1 MIAFVIVCCVRAT
14 LRTGG
19 TSDPYCR
26 LVIGDNIKDAVKTKT
41 IKRTL
46 CPEWNKTFLL
56 PLDNASQ
63 QESLTMEL
71 FDHDLM
77 DADDSLGSALLRLGA
92 SPVNKEG
99 RCPHPDF
106 PPCSLLIVR
115 WFATDELEHAG
126 TLEPDQ
132 EESGWFQLANDE
144 TSQGELHVR
153 YKLLPPRDESDKAH
167 RKPGMLPEGWKRC
180 LACAHPVKIDE
191 DWGDCPHCALD
202 P

>member
-1 MIAFVIVCCVRAT
+1 MIAFVIVYCVRAT

-77 DADDSLGSALLRLGA
+77 DADDSLGSALLPLGA

-99 RCPHPDF
+99 RCPHPDS
-106 PPCSLLIVR
+106 PHALCS
-115 WFATDELEHAG
+115 
-126 TLEPDQ
+126 
-132 EESGWFQLANDE
+132 
-144 TSQGELHVR
+144 
-153 YKLLPPRDESDKAH
+153 
-167 RKPGMLPEGWKRC
+167 
-180 LACAHPVKIDE
+180 
-191 DWGDCPHCALD
+191 
-202 P
+202 